1 ARVLGRCHGGC
12 VPVQHALPQPRQVS
26 RLLLVGTAAA
36 WDDIEEL
43 LAELRRRRP
52 GPEVLAAF
60 LDGPADD
67 VTFARNREL
76 GAATLGLQPSI
87 PRARS
92 GSSARR
98 SGAPRPTPAAGS

>member
-1 ARVLGRCHGGC
+1 MLGHSYGGC
-12 VPVQHALPQPRQVS
+12 VALQYALRHPRHVS
-26 RLLLVGTAAA
+26 HLLLVGTTAA
-36 WDDIEEL
+36 WDYTEEL

-60 LDGPADD
+60 LDVPADD
-67 VTFARNREL
+67 VTFARNQEL
-76 GAATLGLQPSI
+76 VAATLGLQPSI